1 MGTRVSAKLC
11 YCLEPWEE
19 GEEPYTVT
27 EDDDKDEEDS
37 EEWLVRASGAELP
50 DKSSK
55 EYIPTVWKLERGLPV
70 TIENYGHYEYPQSVL
85 CARLEHDDD
94 DTLDLAAMAAKE
106 PELRAALE
114 AFCKSANIPC
124 TDPGWRIISFYG

>member
-1 MGTRVSAKLC
+1 MGCSVSAKLC

-19 GEEPYTVT
+19 GEEPYLVT
-27 EDDDKDEEDS
+27 EDDDKEEVDS
-37 EEWLVRASGAELP
+37 DEWLVQSSGAFLP
-50 DKSSK
+50 AKGS
-55 EYIPTVWKLERGLPV
+55 ENYLPTVWRLERSLPV
-70 TIENYGHYEYPQSVL
+70 TIENYGHYRAPQSVL
-85 CARLEHDDD
+85 CARLEHDD
-94 DTLDLAAMAAKE
+94 TLDLAAMVAKE